1 MKKYLILL
9 LILSVVFSNNK
20 SLVDLYSNDYPIW
33 LDLPLHSIDEDCE
46 NGCIDGE
53 FLFDL
58 VSYVSDP
65 DEDDI
70 ITINEPILLS
80 GEASVSIDG
89 FILKIKPDDLEEIK
103 TTLAREPMFTG
114 KVIA

>member
-9 LILSVVFSNNK
+9 LISSIVFSNSK
-20 SLVDLYSNDYPIW
+20 SLVDLQSNDSPIW
-33 LDLPLHSIDEDCE
+33 DEIPNQLIDEDCE
-46 NGCIDGE
+46 NGCINGE

-58 VSYVSDP
+58 ESYVDDP

-80 GEASVSIDG
+80 GEASISIDG
-89 FILKIKPDDLEEIK
+89 FILKVIPVLEI
-103 TTLAREPMFTG
+103 
-114 KVIA
+114 